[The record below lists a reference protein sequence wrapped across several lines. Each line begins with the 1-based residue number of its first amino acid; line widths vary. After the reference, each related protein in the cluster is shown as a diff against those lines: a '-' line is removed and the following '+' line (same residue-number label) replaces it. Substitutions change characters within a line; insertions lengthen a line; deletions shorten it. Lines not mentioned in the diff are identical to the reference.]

1 MSTSTQKRVAR
12 IYRLGA
18 DAHHHR
24 HERGYMARLA
34 QDNDI
39 SGGTL
44 SKARA
49 IVEAASRISR
59 NADDVTL
66 LRIHWEDTCGE
77 ERGGARSRRR
87 TRSRQSVPVDGR
99 LRLVRERLPRH
110 EGQPLE
116 QAEEREAQVTPY
128 RTCKNNHEITRWAS
142 GWRSWPAGAT

>member
-77 ERGGARSRRR
+77 ERGVLAA
-87 TRSRQSVPVDGR
+87 
-99 LRLVRERLPRH
+99 
-110 EGQPLE
+110 
-116 QAEEREAQVTPY
+116 AEELVHGNPFPWMAVFDSSENAY
-128 RTCKNNHEITRWAS
+128 RVMKGNPLNKPRK
-142 GWRSWPAGAT
+142 GKRK